1 MNNSSLRV
9 SKLTLETINILKKHL
24 NMDNQN
30 DVIIYL
36 IDRNDILKYIMELK
50 KDKKEVG

>member
-9 SKLTLETINILKKHL
+9 AKPTLETINILKKKL
-24 NMDNQN
+24 KMDNQN

-36 IDRNDILKYIMELK
+36 VDRNDILKYIMELK
-50 KDKKEVG
+50 EDKKEVG